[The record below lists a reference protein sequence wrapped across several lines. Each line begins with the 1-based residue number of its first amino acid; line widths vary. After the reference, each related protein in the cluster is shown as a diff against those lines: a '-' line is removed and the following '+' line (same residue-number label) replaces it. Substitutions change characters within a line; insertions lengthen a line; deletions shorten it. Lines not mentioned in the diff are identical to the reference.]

1 MESVRFAVIGGGG
14 FAFFAVT
21 EFVKV
26 PGVELAG
33 VYDEIKTNSR
43 RFTSIDS
50 RIRIYDSADELLR
63 DTSVDLV
70 YIATPP
76 FLHYAQSRAALLS
89 GKHVICEK
97 PAAIR
102 LEHAV
107 ELRNL
112 ATQNNL
118 LFVVNL
124 MQRYNPLFD
133 VISELIANKVLG
145 QFLHG
150 YFENYASD
158 ESLTPDHW
166 FWDEAK
172 SGGIFIEHGVHFFDL
187 FAGWLGTGQIVS
199 AQKLKRVGSTN
210 VWDRVQ
216 AVAMYNGGIVNFYHG
231 FDQPK
236 VLDRQEIRLQFE
248 RGEITLYEWVPTRLR
263 MTALCSEEQLRSL
276 QSRFPEAMIDF
287 IDSLDEPKTTYG
299 RFSEITYQYKIS
311 LDTGSAIQKQDV
323 YQYLLRRMFD
333 DQLAWIHDRSHRRRI
348 TDNNAVASLELAETA
363 ERMAVKFE

>member
-1 MESVRFAVIGGGG
+1 MESLRFAVIGGGG
-14 FAFFAVT
+14 FAYFAVT

-33 VYDEIKTNSR
+33 VYDEVRSNGS
-43 RFTSIDS
+43 RFTAIDT

-63 DTSVDLV
+63 DSSVDLV

-76 FLHYAQSRAALLS
+76 FLHYAQSRSALLA

-102 LEHAV
+102 FEHAL
-107 ELRNL
+107 ELRSL
-112 ATQNNL
+112 AFQKNL

-133 VISELIANKVLG
+133 AVSELIANQVLG
-145 QFLHG
+145 HFLHG

-158 ESLTPDHW
+158 EALTPDHW
-166 FWDEAK
+166 FWDESR
-172 SGGIFIEHGVHFFDL
+172 SGGIFVEHGVHFFDL
-187 FAGWLGTGQIVS
+187 FAGWLGAGKIV
-199 AQKLKRVGSTN
+199 AAHKLKRTGSAN

-216 AVAMYNGGIVNFYHG
+216 AVAMYDGGLVNFYHG

-248 RGEITLYEWVPTRLR
+248 RGEITLYEWVPARLR
-263 MTALCSEEQLRSL
+263 MTALCSEEQLRFL
-276 QSRFPEAMIDF
+276 QSRFPEAKIDL
-287 IDSLDEPKTTYG
+287 IASLGEPKSARG
-299 RFSEITYQYKIS
+299 RFNEITYQYKIS
-311 LDTGSAIQKQDV
+311 LDTGGAVEKQDV
-323 YQYLLRRMFD
+323 YQYLLRRMFE
-333 DQLAWIHDRSHRRRI
+333 DQLTWIRNRSHQRRI
-348 TDNNAVASLELAETA
+348 TDDNAVASLELAEAA